1 MKQVVWLGKLLIKLV
16 GLCGLS
22 VWCVKL
28 CGWAPVVLAAGILS
42 VLAGVSVVSA
52 LRTRHTRDTAPDGV
66 RNRLRRGVGLS
77 VLAWGTVVTTV
88 WFACGFYSVGEFQQ
102 VAVRELDGTL
112 ITVETRRGTWWHP
125 AGVTTVSEGQRP
137 HTVSPSTQVLL
148 QAARQWGTQSAALT
162 PVSGGVS
169 ALMLETD
176 ADVHMLAAQL
186 AAVYQADAGYG
197 LVYKAWVPNARFS
210 AYTGADAQTLA
221 GQYEYSTDTLTI
233 NLKYRKG
240 GSWAGKDVVRTV
252 AHEVWHAQGEWVVK
266 LEEVEAV
273 TPEVLS
279 RHLKFLDEA
288 VCQIASA
295 EAAAQWMR
303 SLNPTGAE
311 AKASI
316 YNFLWEI
323 CLGTAGFNVVYG
335 EDSSFYEFVSEE
347 HVSESWVA
355 TACRGINWVVQEIRT
370 ARLQQEWVETCSQL
384 GVAEIDADTWGKE
397 ADTNRITVLIQ
408 YYVSTTQRLMLSR
421 GGCLSVLSGDT
432 VCTPNVCNTW
442 WQGLYEAG
450 LPCG

>member
-1 MKQVVWLGKLLIKLV
+1 
-16 GLCGLS
+16 
-22 VWCVKL
+22 
-28 CGWAPVVLAAGILS
+28 
-42 VLAGVSVVSA
+42 
-52 LRTRHTRDTAPDGV
+52 
-66 RNRLRRGVGLS
+66 
-77 VLAWGTVVTTV
+77 
-88 WFACGFYSVGEFQQ
+88 
-102 VAVRELDGTL
+102 
-112 ITVETRRGTWWHP
+112 
-125 AGVTTVSEGQRP
+125 
-137 HTVSPSTQVLL
+137 
-148 QAARQWGTQSAALT
+148 
-162 PVSGGVS
+162 
-169 ALMLETD
+169 MLETD
-176 ADVHMLAAQL
+176 ADVYALAAQL
-186 AAVYQADAGYG
+186 AAVYQANAGYG
-197 LVYKAWVPNARFS
+197 LVYEAWVPNARFS
-210 AYTGADAQTLA
+210 AYTGADAQTSA

-266 LEEVEAV
+266 LEEAEAASLSLSGSEAGV
-273 TPEVLS
+273 LTPEVLS

-316 YNFLWEI
+316 YNFLWEV

-347 HVSESWVA
+347 PVSESWVA

-397 ADTNRITVLIQ
+397 ADTNRITILIQ
-408 YYVSTTQRLMLSR
+408 YYVSTTQRLMSSR
-421 GGCLSVLSGDT
+421 DGCLPLPLTPTGLEAESLNPTGLEAEFSGDT